1 MQWDGRATLR
11 VYNARGQLVDT
22 LLDDE
27 RAHGAMSITWNGTDA
42 SGSRAASGVYWCRL
56 DYEGLTETEKLLLV
70 R

>member
-1 MQWDGRATLR
+1 
-11 VYNARGQLVDT
+11 
-22 LLDDE
+22 
-27 RAHGAMSITWNGTDA
+27 MSITWNGTDA